1 VSRRAPS
8 RRGALRAAAL
18 GLALLAPLAGAAQE
32 PAGAAPPEPPPPD
45 AARPASRLGLKGRV
59 ELQARRDEKDGRE
72 PEETSGIDSA
82 RIELRYERG
91 RWLDA
96 VLEVDVADGLEL
108 RDAFVLTGTRRL
120 ATRLGQFKPPIS
132 AVELDSG
139 WTLPVLR
146 RGIVHQVLE
155 DHMRFTGR
163 RPGVQLEASA
173 GKPLRPS
180 LEIGVFQGLA
190 PGGELLPRV
199 GTLETSVAGRAS
211 VRPGP
216 LELGAFGALVGTEP
230 MPGFGIGRYWAV
242 GADAVLELEAAGFGF
257 RAWADAHYGKSFYA
271 LGLVG
276 LDGMFAAG
284 RAIAAVRWGGLDG
297 GRPYVEA
304 FGLAETVRFDLDTP
318 GSTLSGAAVG
328 LNAGLWKRLRLGI
341 QVEERR
347 SGTASPPLSDGG
359 NRLRDR
365 RAFLVELGGSFGH
378 TWRLSTGGGP

>member
-1 VSRRAPS
+1 VSRRAQL
-8 RRGALRAAAL
+8 RNGGLRAAGVAV
-18 GLALLAPLAGAAQE
+18 ALLAAVPGAAQE
-32 PAGAAPPEPPPPD
+32 PAGAAPPEPVTD
-45 AARPASRLGLKGRV
+45 AARPANRIALKGRI
-59 ELQARRDEKDGRE
+59 ELQAARDEKEGRA
-72 PEETSGIDSA
+72 PEDSAGLDSA
-82 RIELRYERG
+82 RVELRYERG

-96 VLEVDVADGLEL
+96 ILELDVADGVVLK
-108 RDAFVLTGTRRL
+108 DAFVRTGTRPL

-132 AVELDSG
+132 AVELESG
-139 WTLPVLR
+139 WTLPLVR

-163 RPGVQLEASA
+163 RPGAQLEASA
-173 GKPLRPS
+173 GGPLRPA
-180 LEIGVFQGLA
+180 LDAGAFQGLA
-190 PGGELLPRV
+190 PGGELLPSV
-199 GTLETSVAGRAS
+199 GTLETSIAGRVS

-230 MPGFGIGRYWAV
+230 VAGFGIGRYWAA
-242 GADAVLELEAAGFGF
+242 GADAVLELEAAGFGV
-257 RAWADAHYGKSFYA
+257 RAWADAYYGKSFYA

-284 RAIAAVRWGGLDG
+284 RAIAAVRWGGLEG

-304 FGLAETVRFDLDTP
+304 FGLAETVRFDLETP

-328 LNAGLWKRLRLGI
+328 LNAGFWKRLRVGI

-347 SGTASPPLSDGG
+347 SGAASPPLSDGG

-365 RAFLVELGGSFGH
+365 RAFLVELGGSLGH
-378 TWRLSTGGGP
+378 VWRL